1 MKKNIIFLITALVF
15 SVILPGEL
23 TAQSR
28 NRGQSSNQAQS
39 RNQAQTVTITSK
51 VLDEAGQPVADA
63 ELFSDNAYART
74 DADGNFTLKISPNAK
89 ILVEAVGYEKMTLTG
104 SEIAE
109 PVKLGASPL
118 LYGDKDLV
126 ELPFREVKAG
136 DVVGAANGYSVK
148 DISAYDNTIM
158 LSGIMSGRGIGMLG
172 GSNIRGLG
180 VSLDV
185 GAITGTNTGT
195 AMVVVDGMPRDI
207 NGIRL
212 SDIESIT
219 ILRDVNSSILY
230 GSAALN
236 GVIMV
241 KTKRGQAL
249 KKTSNFT
256 VNYGVSIPRETSI
269 PEYLGSAEY
278 MERFNKA
285 RAMEGLTPT
294 YSETQINNFRT
305 GNKYHYPDVDYYS
318 SEYLKS
324 MKNSFDL
331 DAEFS
336 GGNENA
342 RYYAN
347 MGWNSANSILN
358 FGNGKDARANNFNVR
373 GNIDLKINSWIRTAV
388 DVTGLFYDSKGQ
400 RGSFWSQSATVR
412 PFEFTPLIPISMV
425 KPGSNAETMANARK
439 RDVDGLYLLGGTT
452 AYATSGINDV
462 YAAGTDNSIWR
473 VFSFNNRIDVDL
485 DFITPGLSFNTNLSF
500 DYYLAYNQQT
510 PEGYSTYEPTAWDGD
525 MITNFTQRGMDTS
538 PASQNVES
546 RYFRRR
552 MGFYGMF
559 SYDRT
564 FDDIHHVSGTF
575 LGYGT
580 TFKDNDG
587 SYSDYQGVKNSHLGL
602 QLGYIYNRKYMVDF
616 SSALVNSVKLPTNTK
631 IGFAPSVALAWVAS
645 NEEGF
650 NAPDFLNYLK
660 FKASAGILKSDI
672 AVGDYFYYDNRWTT
686 SGSYNWNEA
695 GRSRSGVIS
704 SWLQNPNLGYPS
716 RKEISA
722 GFQSLLFNN
731 TIGFEANY
739 FYDIYDGLVVRPS
752 IEYPSYYTDFV
763 PYENYEKDSYNG
775 FEAGLNIDKKVG
787 DWGFYAG
794 LNVLY
799 SVSKRLK
806 VSEYYADAYQYRK
819 GYGKDATFGLEAIG
833 FFKDEADIASSP
845 SQTYGTVLPG
855 DIKYKDQNNDG
866 VINAQDEV
874 FLRRWQAPWSQG
886 VELRLSYKDFTLF
899 VIGNGE
905 QGAKYFREST
915 YYWMDAN
922 DKYSVLAR
930 ESWTP
935 ETASTAKYPRISS
948 VANSNN
954 LRRSSFWLYSNDF
967 FNIRRVQLNYSV
979 PKYICNYMFMK
990 GLDICLNATDLVQFA
1005 ANLRDR
1011 DLVVG
1016 AEPYYRTYTVT
1027 LKAKF

>member
-15 SVILPGEL
+15 SVVIPEKS
-23 TAQSR
+23 TAQ
-28 NRGQSSNQAQS
+28 NK
-39 RNQAQTVTITSK
+39 NQAQTVTIASK
-51 VLDEAGQPVADA
+51 VIDQAGQPVSNA
-63 ELFSDNAYART
+63 EIFGDNAYART
-74 DADGNFTLKISPNAK
+74 DAEGNFTLKTSPKAK
-89 ILVEAVGYEKMTLTG
+89 ILVEAEGYEKMVLNG
-104 SEIAE
+104 NEITE
-109 PVKLGASPL
+109 SIILGASPL
-118 LYGDKDLV
+118 LYGDNDLV
-126 ELPFREVKAG
+126 ELPFRGVKAG
-136 DVVGAANGYSVK
+136 DVVGAANGYSVR
-148 DISAYDNTIM
+148 DISSYDNTIM

-195 AMVVVDGMPRDI
+195 AMIVVDGMPRDI
-207 NGIRL
+207 SSIRL

-219 ILRDVNSSILY
+219 LLRDVNSAVLY

-241 KTKRGQAL
+241 KTKRGQAF

-256 VNYGVSIPRETSI
+256 LNYGVAIPRETSI

-285 RAMEGLTPT
+285 RTIEGLTPV

-318 SEYLKS
+318 SDYLKP
-324 MKNSFDL
+324 MRNNFDL

-342 RYYAN
+342 RYYSN
-347 MGWNSANSILN
+347 IGWNSSNSILN
-358 FGNGKDARANNFNVR
+358 FGNGKNARTNNFNVR
-373 GNIDLKINSWIRTAV
+373 GNIDLKINDIISTAI
-388 DVTGLFYDSKGQ
+388 DVTGLYYDSKGQ
-400 RGSFWSQSATVR
+400 TGSFWSQSATVR
-412 PFEFTPLIPISMV
+412 PFEFTPLIPLSMV
-425 KPGSNAETMANARK
+425 KPGSNAEKMAQARK
-439 RDVDGLYLLGGTT
+439 RDVDGKYLFGGTT
-452 AYATSGINDV
+452 AYPTSGINDV
-462 YAAGTDNSIWR
+462 YAAGTSHLIWR

-485 DFITPGLSFNTNLSF
+485 SFITEGLSFKTNLSF
-500 DYYLAYNQQT
+500 DYYLAYLQRT
-510 PEGYSTYEPTAWDGD
+510 PEGYSTYEPTEWDGD

-538 PASQNVES
+538 PASQNVEGRS
-546 RYFRRR
+546 FRRR
-552 MGFYGMF
+552 MGFYGLF
-559 SYDRT
+559 NYDRI
-564 FDDIHHVSGTF
+564 FDNTHHFTGSL

-587 SYSDYQGVKNSHLGL
+587 SYADFQGVKNAHLGL
-602 QLGYIYNRKYMVDF
+602 QLGYVYNRKYMMDF
-616 SSALVNSVKLPTNTK
+616 SSVLVNSVKLPTNTK
-631 IGFAPSVALAWVAS
+631 IGFSPSVALAWVAS

-650 NAPDFLNYLK
+650 NAPDFLNHLK
-660 FKASAGILKSDI
+660 FKVSAGILKSDI

-686 SGSYNWNEA
+686 SGSYNWNEG

-704 SWLQNPNLGYPS
+704 SWLQNPNLDFPE

-722 GFQSLLFNN
+722 GFQTLLFNN

-739 FYDIYDGLVVRPS
+739 FYNVYDGLVVRPS
-752 IEYPSYYTDFV
+752 IEYPSFYTDFV
-763 PYENYEKDSYNG
+763 PYRNYEKDSYNG
-775 FEAGLNIDKKVG
+775 FEASLNINKRVG
-787 DWGFYAG
+787 NWGFYAG
-794 LNVLY
+794 INLLY

-833 FFKDEADIASSP
+833 FFKDEAEIAASP
-845 SQTYGTVLPG
+845 RQTYGTVLPG
-855 DIKYKDQNNDG
+855 DIKYKDQNNDN

-886 VELRLSYKDFTLF
+886 VELRVSYKDFTLF
-899 VIGNGE
+899 LIGNGE
-905 QGAKYFREST
+905 QGVKNFREST

-930 ESWTP
+930 DSWTP

-967 FNIRRVQLNYSV
+967 FNLRRIQLNYSV

-990 GLDICLNATDLVQFA
+990 GLDICLNATDAVRFA
-1005 ANLRDR
+1005 ANMSERELRI
-1011 DLVVG
+1011 G
-1016 AEPYYRTYTVT
+1016 AEPYYTTYTVT